1 MKVKGYSSK
10 NQGIGATF
18 EDIYIIDGRRTPF
31 GKMKGS
37 MSTVSPTDLAIM
49 SSKAVIKAS
58 GVEASMIDQTIAANI
73 CAGSADAF
81 FLPRHIALYS
91 GAPVASPAV
100 LAQRICGSGIEVI
113 GQAAEQIGLGK
124 GHLILATGTENMTRM
139 PLVSFGGRMGC
150 DLGKPGFED
159 MLWEALNDTA
169 AVPMGTTADNLA
181 REYNLNR
188 SEVDAL
194 ALNSQERYAKAEAE
208 GFFKGEIGG
217 APAKGV
223 FEAQGLKPR
232 KWKLNGKDP
241 LDRDENPRQTNMEA
255 LAKLMPV
262 FSKEG
267 PTTAGNASG
276 IVDGACSV
284 LLASRDFI
292 DTHKIKPLGKIRAYA
307 SVGCRPDIMGIGPV
321 PAIQSVLNELKM
333 NIGDIDLFEIN
344 EAFAAQCLAVSRAL
358 KIDHAKLNIHGGAVA
373 IGHPLAASGLRLVTT
388 VLRSLH
394 KFNKQTGVASAC
406 IGGGQGIAMVVERC

>member
-10 NQGIGATF
+10 NQGIGAMF
-18 EDIYIIDGRRTPF
+18 EDIYLIDGRRTPF
-31 GKMKGS
+31 GKMKGT
-37 MSTVSPTDLAIM
+37 MATVSPTDLAIM
-49 SSKAVIKAS
+49 SSKAVIKETGIDPS
-58 GVEASMIDQTIAANI
+58 LIDQTIVANI
-73 CAGSADAF
+73 CAGSADSF

-91 GAPVASPAV
+91 GAPIPAPAV
-100 LAQRICGSGIEVI
+100 LMQRICGSGIEVI

-124 GHLILATGTENMTRM
+124 GHLILAAGTENMTRM
-139 PLVSFGGRMGC
+139 PLVSFAGRMGT

-169 AVPMGTTADNLA
+169 AVPMGATADNLA

-188 SEVDAL
+188 AEVDAIAL
-194 ALNSQERYAKAEAE
+194 ASQERYAKAHSQ
-208 GFFKGEIGG
+208 GFFKGEIAGID
-217 APAKGV
+217 AKGV

-241 LDRDENPRQTNMEA
+241 IDTDENPRATNMEA
-255 LAKLMPV
+255 LFKLAPV

-292 DTHKIKPLGKIRAYA
+292 QAHKIKPLGKIKAYA

-321 PAIQSVLNELKM
+321 PAIQSVLGELKM
-333 NIGDIDLFEIN
+333 NIDDIDLFEVN
-344 EAFAAQCLAVSRAL
+344 EAFAAQCLAVSHAL
-358 KIDHAKLNIHGGAVA
+358 KIDHAKLNIHGGAIA
-373 IGHPLAASGLRLVTT
+373 IGHPLAATGLRLVTT
-388 VLRSLH
+388 LLKSLH
-394 KFNKQTGVASAC
+394 KYNKQTGVASAC